1 MECSFNR
8 NCWRCNSGATG
19 RKQCAEGSGVKVIAM
34 LQDRP
39 PEPHVTRVGS
49 VFLLYAIYKA
59 QPSLRRVRIYVP
71 LHLLRGLTWMCQ
83 QSIEAAHVLKA
94 LWKEDA
100 FVVGAV
106 RRPISGSREARE
118 AGRAVKT

>member
-1 MECSFNR
+1 
-8 NCWRCNSGATG
+8 
-19 RKQCAEGSGVKVIAM
+19 
-34 LQDRP
+34 
-39 PEPHVTRVGS
+39 
-49 VFLLYAIYKA
+49 
-59 QPSLRRVRIYVP
+59 
-71 LHLLRGLTWMCQ
+71 MCQ

-100 FVVGAV
+100 LVVGAV